1 MVLYLEVN
9 KSHFHCLQWSLGC
22 GWKWDKGGKEG
33 MGWHCL
39 PTDVGSGNW
48 EGSLQCQGASAA
60 DLAVL
65 GLLLENQAQEK
76 PLI

>member
-1 MVLYLEVN
+1 
-9 KSHFHCLQWSLGC
+9 
-22 GWKWDKGGKEG
+22 